1 MDYRASYIVKLKS
14 GCKKYINRKASKT
27 ISKHCNI
34 APTVL
39 SCSCFRFAWTGRRC
53 SGMSGRHVQSI
64 PKRKQRLH
72 CVSYPNV
79 CLFYAIQ
86 RSNDSTK
93 KRMQTLSHMCYL
105 NRHETNLNTYLY
117 LMLVAPMTVVT
128 RPCMWHVYSVG
139 HLSLSFGSW
148 RSESQM

>member
-1 MDYRASYIVKLKS
+1 MLPLCYLALVFASHELVADVVECL
-14 GCKKYINRKASKT
+14 
-27 ISKHCNI
+27 
-34 APTVL
+34 VV
-39 SCSCFRFAWTGRRC
+39 
-53 SGMSGRHVQSI
+53 HVQSI

-117 LMLVAPMTVVT
+117 LMLVAPDGGDKPVYVARLFC
-128 RPCMWHVYSVG
+128 RP
-139 HLSLSFGSW
+139 L
-148 RSESQM
+148 ESIVWVLKE

>member
-1 MDYRASYIVKLKS
+1 MLPLCYLALVFASHELVADVVECL
-14 GCKKYINRKASKT
+14 
-27 ISKHCNI
+27 
-34 APTVL
+34 VV
-39 SCSCFRFAWTGRRC
+39 
-53 SGMSGRHVQSI
+53 HVQSI

-72 CVSYPNV
+72 CASYPNV

-128 RPCMWHVYSVG
+128 SPCTWHVYSVG
-139 HLSLSFGSW
+139 HLSLSFGS
-148 RSESQM
+148 